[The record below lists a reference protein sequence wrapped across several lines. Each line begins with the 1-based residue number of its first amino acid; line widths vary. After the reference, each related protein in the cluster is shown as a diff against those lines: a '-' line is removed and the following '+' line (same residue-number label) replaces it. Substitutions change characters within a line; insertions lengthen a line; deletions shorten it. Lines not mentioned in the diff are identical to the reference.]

1 MYLPII
7 VTSRYLFCKL
17 VETRVPIHV
26 ASTCYT
32 MYEDMHVFYYLI
44 VLRTLDDEELF
55 TQEKYFSLSELR
67 EISLFLNQLTYS
79 MIMGNLS
86 AGVSH
91 SGLFNQCHSLLTLL
105 YSRDARRSFVDPDLW
120 LIRYMYV

>member
-1 MYLPII
+1 MCL
-7 VTSRYLFCKL
+7 
-17 VETRVPIHV
+17 E
-26 ASTCYT
+26 AGTCYT
-32 MYEDMHVFYYLI
+32 MYENMHAFYHFIILI

-86 AGVSH
+86 AGDSH

-120 LIRYMYV
+120 LIRYV